1 MFRKT
6 RNGRGLLKDLAYGA
20 IGGIVGTVVMG
31 QVTSFMYRF
40 ESAETKRREE
50 LARPEE
56 PPEAMVRRLVEDVLH
71 VNLSDEKK
79 KKLGEAMHWGYGMA
93 WGALYG
99 AIHDRVPVLS
109 KAAGLP
115 FGVGFWFIGDEVM
128 TAAFKLTGPPQAFPI
143 DAHVR
148 GFVGHLAYTAAAD
161 RTYRAL
167 RRVAG

>member
-1 MFRKT
+1 MFRKS
-6 RNGRGLLKDLAYGA
+6 RNGSGLLKDLAYGA
-20 IGGIVGTVVMG
+20 IGGGVGTVVMG

-40 ESAETKRREE
+40 ESAEKKRREE

-56 PPEAMVRRLVEDVLH
+56 PPQAMVRRLAEDVLH

-79 KKLGEAMHWGYGMA
+79 KKLGEAMHWAYGMA

-99 AIHDRVPVLS
+99 ALHDRAPALS

-115 FGVGFWFIGDEVM
+115 FGLGFWFVGDEVV
-128 TAAFKLTGPPQAFPI
+128 TTAFKLTGPPRAFPI
-143 DAHVR
+143 DAHLR
-148 GFVGHLAYTAAAD
+148 GLVGHLAYTAAAD
-161 RTYRAL
+161 GTYRAL